1 MSEGRPAS
9 PARLQSPRSGGA
21 EAREASGAI
30 PIGLR
35 LFDAILIGFFLALVF
50 LLGVFQLR
58 DTADFYWHL
67 RTGDLIRASGEIPRV
82 DFYTYTRAGSPWID
96 LHWMFQV
103 GMSWVHDRGGVAALT
118 FAKCAVTSAALLLLV
133 TARRRTWPVWA
144 MVLAWLPALLVLSGR
159 MYIRPETLS
168 LLYLSMF
175 LAVLIRWDRR
185 PKLAWLLPLVQVAW
199 VNSHGLF
206 VLGPIVLAFA
216 LIDAAL
222 RRGAFSAERRAWW
235 TTVVPASAATAA
247 ACLLNPYGIRG
258 ALYPL
263 ELASTMSSPKFTQS
277 IAELKP
283 IPDFIA
289 QSGWGV
295 VPLQIHFATL
305 AIGALSFVVPIC
317 AAAVARVRGPVE
329 EPVDESRSRKKKG
342 KEPAGKAK
350 PAKGKKAADVAGPTD
365 DGWRISVFRLL
376 LFVAFSFLSFQATRN
391 SHQFAAVVGSVTA
404 WNFAEWIGSRRRGAK
419 PAEADGG
426 SVPGLRPRVAALVAL
441 ILMTF
446 FVGSGAFYAWAG
458 EGRRM
463 GWGEEPLMFPHE
475 AAKFAGGPGTPDRCV
490 TFHNGLASL
499 YIYEHSPEKPGGPG
513 KTVFTDPRLE
523 VTGLELY
530 GRYLDLKSQLS
541 KGEPAGMAE
550 LEAQGRP
557 SILVDHENSSEVG
570 AGVLA
575 NTHWRCVWF
584 DAISAVMVH
593 ESYRD
598 LVAEHEV
605 DFGARHF
612 RPSPDVK
619 PRGTAELIAASK
631 ASRNYANFLGDN
643 GRGDLVRPFTLL
655 ALDYARQ
662 VVAAEPDSLEGW
674 KSIGYTEMI
683 REPGAPAARCRVPF
697 DPTFDLSSARA
708 TYALK
713 RAAAIAPKDF
723 LTLALL
729 QRSYQDRSM
738 LEPLRAV
745 LSRIAGLSPI
755 NPSQRMVIESTGPLI
770 EQIDQRLA
778 LPAPSS
784 WKNLDELDRAV
795 DRELELGRVETAVR
809 LLESAYPPG
818 KADWDVVA
826 RLSTLLLHLGEP
838 ERARR
843 HLLAIVDVPRPALR
857 DARLAVCDLVEGRFG
872 EARGLYLKAI
882 EAEPQLFEARYGL
895 AVLEQDDAKADA
907 AFEHAMAAV
916 ECAPTD
922 AARGA
927 ARALAAAVRKYAGPV
942 RSGDAGR

>member
-1 MSEGRPAS
+1 M
-9 PARLQSPRSGGA
+9 
-21 EAREASGAI
+21 
-30 PIGLR
+30 GLR
-35 LFDAILIGFFLALVF
+35 LFDAILIGFFLALGF

-103 GMSWVHDRGGVAALT
+103 GMSWVHERGGVPALT
-118 FAKCAVTSAALLLLV
+118 FAKCAVTTAALLLLV

-159 MYIRPETLS
+159 MYIRPETLT

-175 LAVLIRWDRR
+175 LAILIRWDRR
-185 PKLAWLLPLVQVAW
+185 PRLAWLLPLVQMAW

-206 VLGPIVLAFA
+206 VLGPIVLGFA

-247 ACLLNPYGIRG
+247 ACLLNPYGLRG

-263 ELASTMSSPKFTQS
+263 ELAATMSSPKFTRS

-295 VPLQIHFATL
+295 VPLQIHFAAL
-305 AIGALSFVVPIC
+305 ALGALSFVVPIC
-317 AAAVARVRGPVE
+317 AAAVARMRGPAE
-329 EPVDESRSRKKKG
+329 GPADESRPRKKKG

-350 PAKGKKAADVAGPTD
+350 SARGKKAAEVAGPTE

-376 LFVAFSFLSFQATRN
+376 LFAAFSFLSFQATRN
-391 SHQFAAVVGSVTA
+391 SHQFAAVVGAVTS
-404 WNFAEWIGSRRRGAK
+404 WNFAEWIGTRRRRA
-419 PAEADGG
+419 PRPDDADGAG
-426 SVPGLRPRVAALVAL
+426 AAGVRPRVAALVAL
-441 ILMTF
+441 ILLTF
-446 FVGSGAFYAWAG
+446 AVGSGAFYAWTG
-458 EGRRM
+458 EGRRL

-475 AAKFAGGPGTPDRCV
+475 AAKFAGGPGTPDRCI

-530 GRYLDLKSQLS
+530 SRYLELKDQLT

-557 SILVDHENSSEVG
+557 SILVDHEHSSEVG

-575 NTHWRCVWF
+575 NSHWRCVRF
-584 DAISAVMVH
+584 DPISAVLVH

-612 RPSPDVK
+612 RPSPGEK

-631 ASRNYANFLGDN
+631 AARNYANFLGDK
-643 GRGDLVRPFTLL
+643 GRGDLVRSFAWL
-655 ALDYARQ
+655 ALDYARE
-662 VVAAEPDSLEGW
+662 VVEASPDSLDGW

-683 REPGAPAARCRVPF
+683 RDPAAPAARCRAPF
-697 DPTFDLSSARA
+697 DPIFDLTPARA

-713 RAAAIAPKDF
+713 RAAAVAPNDF

-729 QRSYQDRSM
+729 QRTYQDRAM
-738 LEPLRAV
+738 LEPLREV
-745 LSRIAGLSPI
+745 LARVARLSPI
-755 NPSQRMVIESTGPLI
+755 NPSQRMVIESTGALI
-770 EQIDQRLA
+770 EQVDQRLA
-778 LPAPSS
+778 APAPTS
-784 WKNLDELDRAV
+784 WKNLDELERAV
-795 DRELELGRVETAVR
+795 DRELELGRVETAAR

-818 KADWDVVA
+818 KAGWGA
-826 RLSTLLLHLGEP
+826 AERLATLRLHLGEP

-843 HLLAIVDVPRPALR
+843 HLLAVADVPSPALR
-857 DARLAVCDLVEGRFG
+857 DTRLAACALVEGRFD
-872 EARGLYLKAI
+872 EARGLYRKAV
-882 EAEPQLFEARYGL
+882 EAEPRLFEARYGL

-907 AFEHAMAAV
+907 AFEQAMAAV

-927 ARALAAAVRKYAGPV
+927 AQALAAAVRKYAGPV